1 MTLSAFGADLPAN
14 SRVILLDSSS
24 IIKSCFEGYQAT
36 RTSSYNGRAM
46 DVAGLY
52 GYLYRTMKV
61 YEGFEF
67 EAMVHVMDPPGGSH
81 HRYSIYPE
89 YKANR
94 KPKDPLLAAQ
104 EALMEPMLRAFG
116 ERYTCMRGVESD
128 DVLATMAEYLADMGH
143 QVMVITPDKDLMQL
157 VSDGRISVARY
168 VDIPGGVGKT
178 YAMFEEKEVLDVMG
192 VRADQVADFLAL
204 VGDSSDN
211 IPGVFK
217 CGPKTAAKWL
227 SDYGDLASLMTHS
240 DDIGGKI
247 GESLRATLPHL
258 PLYQKLT
265 TVLRD
270 VPNTVWP
277 EIPEVDDEHH
287 ATMREVLVLPSTFPA
302 RFGIG
307 GAHTN
312 PAPAQLQAP
321 KAKPRANGTPTNQ
334 APAGGY
340 QAAPAPSAGFTRP
353 AHTPAA
359 AMPQATTQATQR
371 PEPPRSNPDGLVALT
386 ADPLD
391 ASVGYQRRE
400 SLGEAL
406 SQEPDSEAFSPDD
419 PFAALGLMDPDPQIA
434 ADPTS
439 EPAATPASTQATPA
453 PVANEAPAAQGDNPQ
468 PSSPAA
474 DEEPTQAEHEGQ
486 GRASSGGRPPRLGRR

>member
-1 MTLSAFGADLPAN
+1 MTLPAFGADLPAN
-14 SRVILLDSSS
+14 SRIILLDSSS
-24 IIKSCFEGYQAT
+24 VLKSCFEGYQAT
-36 RTSSYNGRAM
+36 RTSSYNGRAL

-52 GYLYRTMKV
+52 GYLYRTMKI

-67 EAMVHVMDPPGGSH
+67 EALVHVMDPPGGSH

-104 EALMEPMLRAFG
+104 EVLMEPMLRAFG

-168 VDIPGGVGKT
+168 VDIPGGIGKT

-217 CGPKTAAKWL
+217 CGAKTAAKWL

-247 GESLRATLPHL
+247 GENLRATLPHL

-270 VPNTVWP
+270 VPGTVWP
-277 EIPEVDDEHH
+277 EIPEIDDEHH

-312 PAPAQLQAP
+312 PTPAQLQAP
-321 KAKPRANGTPTNQ
+321 KAKPRANGTPNATVGGHQ
-334 APAGGY
+334 AT
-340 QAAPAPSAGFTRP
+340 PAPSAGFTRP
-353 AHTPAA
+353 THTPVAA
-359 AMPQATTQATQR
+359 SQPAPR
-371 PEPPRSNPDGLVALT
+371 PEPPRSNPDGLMAPV

-391 ASVGYQRRE
+391 TTTGYQRTE

-406 SQEPDSEAFSPDD
+406 SQTPDSEAFSPDD
-419 PFAALGLMDPDPQIA
+419 PFAALGLMDPGPQA
-434 ADPTS
+434 AGEPT
-439 EPAATPASTQATPA
+439 AAAVAAPTPSPQRS
-453 PVANEAPAAQGDNPQ
+453 VSQEAPEVPVNHPQDDSPSSAPDPAQGG
-468 PSSPAA
+468 
-474 DEEPTQAEHEGQ
+474 HEGQ
-486 GRASSGGRPPRLGRR
+486 GRASTGGRPPRLGR